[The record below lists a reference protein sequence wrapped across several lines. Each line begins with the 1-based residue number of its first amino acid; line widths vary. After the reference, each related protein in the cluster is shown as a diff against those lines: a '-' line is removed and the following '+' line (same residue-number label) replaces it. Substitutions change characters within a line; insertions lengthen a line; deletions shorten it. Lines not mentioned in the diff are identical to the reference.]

1 MQQQQQHTLTEHLPF
16 ECGRILTQ
24 RTLTILVQTHRR
36 NSQRTH
42 LPSANTHTHTHMLS
56 TLIISVQAHT
66 LAEHSPS
73 EGKCTHTLTLHSPF
87 EYTHTVNLPSECTH
101 TTECNR
107 HTHQQTQAHMNA
119 ETTHGVS
126 KQHQHTE
133 MYAHSLQHR
142 KWRIKNPCHMHAG
155 IPLQK
160 FQPNQER
167 NYNEKYFE

>member
-1 MQQQQQHTLTEHLPF
+1 M
-16 ECGRILTQ
+16 
-24 RTLTILVQTHRR
+24 QTHTH
-36 NSQRTH
+36 SQNTH
-42 LPSANTHTHTHMLS
+42 HFSANTQTQLTAHSPSKHTRTHMLS

-87 EYTHTVNLPSECTH
+87 EYTHTRTH
-101 TTECNR
+101 TELTCHLSAHA
-107 HTHQQTQAHMNA
+107 HTPLNATYTSTSKTQAHMNA

-160 FQPNQER
+160 FQPNQEQ
-167 NYNEKYFE
+167 NYNEIKYFE